1 MTGMTGVHWD
11 DWNNMGDWD
20 DLDDWNDLHD

>member
-1 MTGMTGVHWD
+1 MTGMIGVHWD

-20 DLDDWNDLHD
+20 DLDDWNELHD